1 MRTRSYA
8 LTALLV
14 TGLSWAASGDAQAQ
28 WGQRERGGY
37 SVQGSAYD
45 NGYREGLAEGA
56 RDARD
61 GRAGNARRHDVYRDG
76 DRGYD
81 RRYGNRGQYK
91 QAFRDG
97 FERGYSDSYSRYGRN
112 GRAVPRDRGYG
123 YPDARRYPDV
133 GRYPDNRRYPDS
145 RYPGTGRYPS
155 YPGNRGGYGSYSPA
169 SEKGFSEGYEKGL
182 DDGDDGDRFAPEQHK
197 WYREGDRGY
206 KGSYGSRDRYKIEY
220 REAFRQG
227 YDQGYR
233 DSRGGRRTHNSRW
246 PF

>member
-1 MRTRSYA
+1 MRTASYA

-14 TGLSWAASGDAQAQ
+14 TGLSWAAPGKAQAQ
-28 WGQRERGGY
+28 WGQRQQGGY

-45 NGYREGLAEGA
+45 NGYREGLVEGA

-76 DRGYD
+76 ERGYD

-97 FERGYSDSYSRYGRN
+97 FERGYSESYSGYSRS

-123 YPDARRYPDV
+123 YP
-133 GRYPDNRRYPDS
+133 GRYPDAGRYPDS
-145 RYPGTGRYPS
+145 RYPSSGRYPT
-155 YPGNRGGYGSYSPA
+155 YPGDRGGYGAYGGYSPA
-169 SEKGFSEGYEKGL
+169 SEKGFSEGYDKGL

-220 REAFRQG
+220 RQAFRQG

-233 DSRGGRRTHNSRW
+233 DSRGGRLTQNRRW